1 MNLPEVRRES
11 VKVSGESA
19 GSTKERRALSHCGPP
34 SWGHRECSRF
44 LPGPCFRRF
53 RRGRKGLQLRQ
64 QPFGTQSL
72 QAGSRA
78 ENFPEVR
85 LLLLSPTTRTLFSL
99 DWILVSPD
107 DFQLQFF
114 KSSNRA
120 VELSEGV
127 RSNNF
132 CAMLV
137 VCFGGMPQG
146 PFGLSQFPVA
156 NRLSGLILFTG
167 SNRTRRPS
175 STGK

>member
-1 MNLPEVRRES
+1 MNLPEVRRKGGFS
-11 VKVSGESA
+11 ATAAHPHGDTGGARDFVSGP
-19 GSTKERRALSHCGPP
+19 RP
-34 SWGHRECSRF
+34 
-44 LPGPCFRRF
+44 RRF

-72 QAGSRA
+72 HAGSRA

-120 VELSEGV
+120 VELPEGV

-132 CAMLV
+132 CAKLV
-137 VCFGGMPQG
+137 VCFGGKPQG
-146 PFGLSQFPVA
+146 HFGRSQFSVA
-156 NRLSGLILFTG
+156 KRLCETSLSLTG
-167 SNRTRRPS
+167 AYQLGKTF
-175 STGK
+175 ST